1 MNTKKINMSGQKN
14 KSILQLNLVFILFN
28 LFVLN
33 SSNIFTQTG
42 WYNMNVSFGGGG
54 IYFKDFDNGIVGNY
68 KTTNNGSTWLFM
80 GIFSGGSS
88 LSFLNQNTG
97 YGVLSNS
104 ILKTTNFGENWVSQN
119 NPSSQFLNGI
129 IFPDVNTGFA
139 CGDGGTLIK
148 TTNGGSNWFAIEPL
162 PFPLGGA
169 YYFRNVFFTNT
180 LTGFVA
186 GYRNADTSVFI
197 KTTNGGINWTTQ
209 RFTITNWGRFT
220 SMFFLNANTGY
231 IGATSNGNIL
241 KTTDGGIGWFSVL
254 VPTTNTINSLY
265 FPSPLTGYA
274 SCYGGQ
280 VLKTS
285 NSGNNWYLQTTGT
298 GSILNSIFFI
308 NNLTG
313 YVTGDNNTLLKTTD
327 GGGAPIG
334 ITPISNEVP
343 VDFRLEQN
351 YPNPFNPTTNI
362 NFSIP
367 KAGFTSIKIYDI
379 TGRLVQTLFEE
390 QLAPGSYKAEWNASQ
405 MPSGIYIY
413 RIESGSFTQSRKMIL
428 IK

>member
-1 MNTKKINMSGQKN
+1 
-14 KSILQLNLVFILFN
+14 
-28 LFVLN
+28 
-33 SSNIFTQTG
+33 
-42 WYNMNVSFGGGG
+42 
-54 IYFKDFDNGIVGNY
+54 
-68 KTTNNGSTWLFM
+68 
-80 GIFSGGSS
+80 
-88 LSFLNQNTG
+88 
-97 YGVLSNS
+97 
-104 ILKTTNFGENWVSQN
+104 
-119 NPSSQFLNGI
+119 
-129 IFPDVNTGFA
+129 
-139 CGDGGTLIK
+139 
-148 TTNGGSNWFAIEPL
+148 
-162 PFPLGGA
+162 
-169 YYFRNVFFTNT
+169 
-180 LTGFVA
+180 
-186 GYRNADTSVFI
+186 
-197 KTTNGGINWTTQ
+197 
-209 RFTITNWGRFT
+209 
-220 SMFFLNANTGY
+220 
-231 IGATSNGNIL
+231 
-241 KTTDGGIGWFSVL
+241 
-254 VPTTNTINSLY
+254 
-265 FPSPLTGYA
+265 
-274 SCYGGQ
+274 
-280 VLKTS
+280 
-285 NSGNNWYLQTTGT
+285 LQTTGT